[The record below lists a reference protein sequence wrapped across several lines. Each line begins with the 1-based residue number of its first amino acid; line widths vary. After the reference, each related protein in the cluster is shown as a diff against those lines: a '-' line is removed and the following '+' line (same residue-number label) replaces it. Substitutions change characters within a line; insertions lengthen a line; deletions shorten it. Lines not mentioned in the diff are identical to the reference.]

1 MIIKTILEKHFD
13 PICESWSIYGRQG
26 ADFGIFISW
35 GPMLFPFGYK
45 PIIPDFQGEKKREG
59 GGG

>member
-1 MIIKTILEKHFD
+1 MNPGQYMVDMGQILV
-13 PICESWSIYGRQG
+13 
-26 ADFGIFISW
+26 ISYHG

-45 PIIPDFQGEKKREG
+45 PIIPDFQEEKRG